1 MRFLLAE
8 LERVSEA
15 VDDLQ
20 IRKGHSLSV
29 ISEPGFWE
37 RADRFSVLADAEYL
51 DRLNAA
57 TKTAERLGGRLS
69 RSLRPDGHA
78 NAELVELLANRVYV
92 LDCALAG
99 VVVDAPTDVFVGV
112 RPSGADSDAGA
123 QSFADQLAQM
133 YAGWAKRRG
142 MQLQRLDAPPG
153 EHLLTVSG
161 LGCGEILGSESGLH
175 VLEHI
180 DDERDGGKIVDREHV
195 RVHVTDRAPGP
206 QLGAARLARLA
217 RTALD
222 QVEAPTVIVRRYR
235 PGRAPLV
242 RDSVRGYRTGR
253 LERVLAGD
261 FDLY

>member
-1 MRFLLAE
+1 
-8 LERVSEA
+8 
-15 VDDLQ
+15 
-20 IRKGHSLSV
+20 V

-78 NAELVELLANRVYV
+78 NTELVELLASRVYV

-99 VVVDAPTDVFVGV
+99 VAVDAPTDVFVRV
-112 RPSGADSDAGA
+112 RPSGADSDADA
-123 QSFADQLAQM
+123 HSFADQLAQM

-142 MQLQRLDAPPG
+142 MQVQRLDAPPG

-180 DDERDGGKIVDREHV
+180 DDERDGGKILDREHV
-195 RVHVTDRAPGP
+195 RVHVVDRAPGP

-235 PGRAPLV
+235 PGPASLV

-253 LERVLAGD
+253 LDRVLAGD
-261 FDLY
+261 FDLFGGTPVGE